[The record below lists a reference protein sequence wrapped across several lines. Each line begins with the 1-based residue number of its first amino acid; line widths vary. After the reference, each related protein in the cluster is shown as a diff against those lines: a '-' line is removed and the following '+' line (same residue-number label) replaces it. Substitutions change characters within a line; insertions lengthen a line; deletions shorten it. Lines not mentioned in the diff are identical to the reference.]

1 MIKVSQLSKKY
12 ADQTVL
18 NLEHL
23 EIPKGQSFGLVGNN
37 GAGKTTFFSLLL
49 DLIQP
54 TTGYIS
60 SNDVVIKD
68 SEDWKPFTAAFID
81 ETFLIG
87 YLTPEEYFY
96 FIGELRG
103 QSKADVTALLAGFED
118 FFHGEILG
126 QKKYLRDL
134 SKGNQKKVG
143 IVATFIGNPEVVI
156 LDEPF
161 ANLDPTTQIR
171 LKGIIKDLASKSGV
185 TVLVSSHDL
194 MHVTDVCERIVVLEK
209 GQLVKDIKTAPATL
223 KELEAYFAGAAEKPT
238 LSEPSVSQASV
249 APDVLVSDTA
259 EKATVSDPMPK
270 PETPTS

>member
-1 MIKVSQLSKKY
+1 MITISNLTKKYGSQL
-12 ADQTVL
+12 VL
-18 NLEHL
+18 NVEGLQ
-23 EIPKGQSFGLVGNN
+23 IPKGQSFGLVGNN
-37 GAGKTTFFSLLL
+37 GAGKTTLFSLLL

-54 TTGYIS
+54 TTGHIV
-60 SNDVVIKD
+60 NNEVQVDN
-68 SEDWKPFTAAFID
+68 SEAWKPFTSSFID

-103 QSKADVTALLAGFED
+103 QNKADVNALLSNFQD

-134 SKGNQKKVG
+134 SKGNQKKAG
-143 IVATFIGNPEVVI
+143 IVAAFIGNPEVII

-171 LKGIIKDLASKSGV
+171 LKAIIRDLAAKQGV

-194 MHVTDVCERIVVLEK
+194 MHVTEVCERIVVLNK
-209 GQLVKDIKTAPATL
+209 GEVVKDIKTSAETL
-223 KELEAYFAGAAEKPT
+223 RELEVFFGESIAE
-238 LSEPSVSQASV
+238 
-249 APDVLVSDTA
+249 D
-259 EKATVSDPMPK
+259 
-270 PETPTS
+270 